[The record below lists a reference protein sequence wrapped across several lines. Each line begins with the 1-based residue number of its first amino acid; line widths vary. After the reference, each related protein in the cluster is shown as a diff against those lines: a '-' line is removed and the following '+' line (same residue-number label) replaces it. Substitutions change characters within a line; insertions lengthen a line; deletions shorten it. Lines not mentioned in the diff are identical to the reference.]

1 MNKQEIRK
9 KIKQIKRQFSE
20 SQLKELSLPIIKKLF
35 LSPTIQKANTIGLYY
50 SLPDEVD
57 THDLIDILLQKG
69 KKIILPKVI
78 DDSNIEMR
86 EYSNS
91 KDMEVGSYHIQ
102 EPIGKNFEDY
112 SSIDVIIV
120 PGVAFDNQGN
130 RLGRGKGYYD
140 RFLKKIPATKKI
152 GICFDFQMI
161 EQIPTEKNDIPMDDI
176 ITN

>member
-69 KKIILPKVI
+69 KKIIL
-78 DDSNIEMR
+78 
-86 EYSNS
+86 
-91 KDMEVGSYHIQ
+91 Q
-102 EPIGKNFEDY
+102 
-112 SSIDVIIV
+112 
-120 PGVAFDNQGN
+120 
-130 RLGRGKGYYD
+130 
-140 RFLKKIPATKKI
+140 
-152 GICFDFQMI
+152 
-161 EQIPTEKNDIPMDDI
+161 
-176 ITN
+176 